1 MPLSGAQMAEAEAA
15 RRILGDEHFQ
25 AILDRVVATAVGHAM
40 FLDRCE
46 EREHYR
52 QIVIAVGHIRN
63 EILAAAELPEAD
75 KAATEL
81 ARSME

>member
-1 MPLSGAQMAEAEAA
+1 MPLTGAQMAEADAA
-15 RRILGDEHFQ
+15 RRILADEHFQ

-40 FLDRCE
+40 FLNRSE

-52 QIVIAVGHIRN
+52 QIVIAVSHIRN
-63 EILAAAELPEAD
+63 EILAVAELPDAD
-75 KAATEL
+75 KAASDL